1 MQIYTCD
8 ILIERQKL
16 LCLIISREAEKALD
30 KIQYPFVIKTLNKLS
45 IEGMQLNISQAIYD
59 KPITNI
65 IPNGKRLKTFP
76 LRPEQ
81 DQGTLINPIQYS
93 MSNPN
98 QSSQA
103 RKKKEK
109 SLFKMI

>member
-1 MQIYTCD
+1 
-8 ILIERQKL
+8 
-16 LCLIISREAEKALD
+16 
-30 KIQYPFVIKTLNKLS
+30 
-45 IEGMQLNISQAIYD
+45 MQLNINQAIYD

-81 DQGTLINPIQYS
+81 DQGTLINPIQCS

-98 QSSQA
+98 QSTQD
-103 RKKKEK
+103 KEK
-109 SLFKMI
+109 KIHPNMKERK